1 MRLVK
6 GDFDK
11 IFKDTSDKFYST
23 EVLNDIKS
31 LGSLG
36 LLSGEG
42 RSVTWDNVFIR
53 VQYDDKKSVYRF
65 EWSPYMK
72 ERIEDVRKKYIQQD
86 LRTLAKFRNK
96 YSFIWYDYFKTHHR
110 KWKWLLSREEI
121 IELLRLGDKK
131 SYAENP
137 RMMFKHCIDT
147 PIQEINEY
155 TEFKI
160 EIEPVRKKN
169 KIIAYEFKRYTEQDI
184 ELAATPK
191 QINTLQEIVD
201 RYGDTEMIV
210 REISKLALVDADAY
224 PFLTNLFFE
233 IKAFEKYIQFADSFT
248 SEGFKDVVAL
258 AIQKDNAF
266 KAKMRELIQ
275 KKAVTP
281 TIDDFLPQ
289 EQTTRKVEF
298 YNWLEERE

>member
-1 MRLVK
+1 
-6 GDFDK
+6 
-11 IFKDTSDKFYST
+11 
-23 EVLNDIKS
+23 
-31 LGSLG
+31 
-36 LLSGEG
+36 
-42 RSVTWDNVFIR
+42 
-53 VQYDDKKSVYRF
+53 
-65 EWSPYMK
+65 
-72 ERIEDVRKKYIQQD
+72 
-86 LRTLAKFRNK
+86 
-96 YSFIWYDYFKTHHR
+96 
-110 KWKWLLSREEI
+110 
-121 IELLRLGDKK
+121 
-131 SYAENP
+131 
-137 RMMFKHCIDT
+137 
-147 PIQEINEY
+147 
-155 TEFKI
+155 
-160 EIEPVRKKN
+160 
-169 KIIAYEFKRYTEQDI
+169 
-184 ELAATPK
+184 
-191 QINTLQEIVD
+191 
-201 RYGDTEMIV
+201 MIV